1 LNNTRNTTMQESYI
15 VFEVAGASYAAP
27 SAQVVMLEMVDTITR
42 VPNAPEFVEG
52 VAAVRGQIIPVIS
65 VRRRFH
71 VQPIPLDIRARLVV
85 IRLGERQVGMLVD
98 TAREFVR
105 ISSDQIHLAGDLTG
119 PGVEYLDGVATLPSR
134 LILLV
139 NLERLLSFEDR
150 QTLAARD
157 SDLLPIEK
165 PKDSEKNASPVDAA
179 ARKRSRKG

>member
-1 LNNTRNTTMQESYI
+1 MQESYI

-27 SAQVVMLEMVDTITR
+27 SVQVVMLEMVEAITR

-71 VQPIPLDIRARLVV
+71 MQPIPLDLRARLVV
-85 IRLGERQVGMLVD
+85 IRLGERQVGILVD
-98 TAREFVR
+98 TAREFAR
-105 ISSDQIHLAGDLTG
+105 ISSDQIHPADGLTG
-119 PGVEYLDGVATLPSR
+119 PGVEYLDGVAMLPSR

-157 SDLLPIEK
+157 NDLFQTQK
-165 PKDSEKNASPVDAA
+165 PVDSKKNASPVDAA